1 MIWLHSLQFGLIL
14 ACLMAKTG
22 HKRNFAESLTMSDKE
37 RKHKRRSD
45 LNERTL
51 EGETLILDRVNGQI
65 HHLNSTASYVWN
77 QCDGASTQRIAEQLA
92 QAFHIS
98 SARAEKD
105 VNALLSE
112 LKKKNLLE
120 TYDDSQLD

>member
-1 MIWLHSLQFGLIL
+1 
-14 ACLMAKTG
+14 
-22 HKRNFAESLTMSDKE
+22 MSDKE
-37 RKHKRRSD
+37 RKHKRRAD

-65 HHLNSTASYVWN
+65 HHLNSTASYVWK

-92 QAFHIS
+92 QAFQIS

-105 VNALLSE
+105 VDALLSE
-112 LKKKNLLE
+112 LKEKNLLE
-120 TYDDSQLD
+120 P